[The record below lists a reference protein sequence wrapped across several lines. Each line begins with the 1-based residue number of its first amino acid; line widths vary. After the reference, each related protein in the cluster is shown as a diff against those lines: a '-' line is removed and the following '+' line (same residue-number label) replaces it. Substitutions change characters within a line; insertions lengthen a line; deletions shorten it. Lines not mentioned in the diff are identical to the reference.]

1 MYNSMKRANEY
12 IYRELHLFA
21 VINQPSTLNCPV
33 SNSLIL
39 TIRKHILC
47 KRYYAPEYYYP
58 V

>member
-1 MYNSMKRANEY
+1 MKRANEY